1 MQNDTRDPMENFMV
15 RLFAVILSLGLL
27 SISALAQ
34 TSTVRGQVVDELGY
48 AIPGAKVILIGAD
61 GKERTVTT
69 SVTGEFVVNNMA
81 PGVYSLTADFTGFTP
96 FSLKD
101 IRLPLNTPIKVVLA
115 TGAISEVIETKL
127 NTEGVSVE
135 PDQNMNATVLGKEF
149 IDNLPDNEDDLRAFL
164 EALAGPSA
172 AAGNG
177 GGAQILVD
185 GFSGGRLPPREA
197 IMQIRM
203 NQNPFSPE
211 YAGNG
216 AGRIEIIT
224 RPGNDSWR
232 GSGGWGYRN
241 SALDA
246 RNAFAVQKPDQQL
259 SRFNFNFGGPIIKKK
274 MSFNAFANRN
284 DTTGQSTTI
293 ADTLDGRFV
302 ANVPS
307 TSTSTTLG
315 FRADYLINQKN
326 TLNTSFNYSRNNS
339 KNQEFS
345 TGGFGGAFG
354 GGGGRGGGGGGFGG
368 GGGGGSTNR
377 LPESGSDRESNGYE
391 VRISD
396 TWIISAKMLHEARFQ
411 LEIDDSQQTPRNGG
425 VSINVLDSFIG
436 GGSTCCPNNQNQKG
450 IEYQDYLTYT
460 TKGAKHTLKGGVQ
473 FQYDTY
479 ENISGSNF
487 NGTYTFSNLEQ
498 YRQALANPTTN
509 FAQQFSINRGNPL
522 IEYNMFRGSWFINDD
537 WRVSQSL
544 TLSYGLRHEFQNHL
558 DDKINFAPRFGFA
571 WSPFKS
577 RKTTFRGGGGIFFD
591 RLNNGA
597 FQNSIRYNGSLQQSF
612 TIRSGGNVGAIFAT
626 TTEQALLLNAT
637 QLGNPASQTLRPLA
651 SDLKA
656 PYDANGSL
664 AVEQQLPKSLI
675 LSVTYN
681 FFRGINQ
688 FRTRNINAPTG
699 FFTDPV
705 TGQLRPDCPVPSCGV
720 IYQYESSALSET
732 NRISVGLNRRAG
744 RIILFGNY
752 NLQWIRSNGEGTP
765 ANNYDLTSEWG
776 RSNADQRHTFF
787 TGGFITLPKQFRLQT
802 FINAGSGRPFNITTG
817 TDDNLD
823 GLFTDRPGGI
833 SRNANLPAS
842 AYSQLSARPI
852 CAPGTTPV
860 RQGSVTVCR
869 TADSQFL
876 PQIQLRDYLAQAYP
890 DGVDAQGPGSFNV
903 TMSLSKTI
911 GFGKRASSQAQAGG
925 IDGAG
930 GGGRGGGGIG
940 GGGRGGGPGGGGG
953 PRGGGGPGGGGF
965 GGPFGG
971 GGNESA
977 RFNVTFQ
984 VQVSNVFNRVNFNNY
999 SGTLGS
1005 SFFGIP
1011 NGAGNARQLNF
1022 DVRFNF

>member
-1 MQNDTRDPMENFMV
+1 MKDPMENLVV
-15 RLFAVILSLGLL
+15 RILTIVLSLGLL
-27 SISALAQ
+27 ATAALAQ
-34 TSTVRGQVVDELGY
+34 NSTLRGQVVDELGY
-48 AIPGAKVILIGAD
+48 AIPGAKITLTGAD
-61 GKERTVTT
+61 GKERTVT
-69 SVTGEFVVNNMA
+69 SNIQGEFVV
-81 PGVYSLTADFTGFTP
+81 PGVPAGTYKIVSEFTGFTP
-96 FSLKD
+96 FVQNALTLPTNAPLK
-101 IRLPLNTPIKVVLA
+101 ITLA
-115 TGAISEVIETKL
+115 VGAIDIVVETKI

-197 IMQIRM
+197 IMQIRL

-211 YAGNG
+211 FAGNG
-216 AGRIEIIT
+216 SGRIEIIT

-246 RNAFAVQKPDQQL
+246 RNAFALQKPDQQL

-307 TSTSTTLG
+307 SSVSTFVG

-326 TLNTSFNYSRNNS
+326 TLNTSFNFSRSNS

-345 TGGFGGAFG
+345 TGGFGGGF
-354 GGGGRGGGGGGFGG
+354 GGGGRGGGGGGFGGGGFG

-377 LPESGSDRESNGYE
+377 LPESGSDRESTGYE
-391 VRISD
+391 VRIAD
-396 TWIISAKMLHEARFQ
+396 TWIINAKMLHEARFQ
-411 LEIDDSQQTPRNGG
+411 LEIDNSEQTPRNGG
-425 VSINVLDSFIG
+425 VAITVLDSFMG
-436 GGSTCCPNNQNQKG
+436 GGSTCCPNNQKSKG

-460 TKGAKHTLKGGVQ
+460 SKGAKHTLKGGVQ
-473 FQYDTY
+473 FQFDQY

-522 IEYNMFRGSWFINDD
+522 IEYSMFRGSWFINDD

-544 TLSYGLRHEFQNHL
+544 TLSYGVRHEFQNHL

-571 WSPFKS
+571 YSPFKS

-597 FQNSIRYNGSLQQSF
+597 YQNSIRYNGLLQQSY
-612 TIRSGGNVGAIFAT
+612 TVRTGAIFAT
-626 TTEQALLLNAT
+626 TTEQALLLNASN
-637 QLGNPASQTLRPLA
+637 LGNPAAQTLRPLA
-651 SDLKA
+651 DDLKA
-656 PYDANGSL
+656 PYDINGSL

-681 FFRGINQ
+681 FFRGVNQ
-688 FRTRNINAPTG
+688 FRTRNINAPTS
-699 FFTDPV
+699 FVPDPANP
-705 TGQLRPDCPVPSCGV
+705 GRLKAICPDPACGV

-744 RIILFGNY
+744 RVILFGNY
-752 NLQWIRSNGEGTP
+752 NLQWIKSNGEGTP
-765 ANNYDLTSEWG
+765 ADNYNLASEWG
-776 RSNADQRHTFF
+776 RSNADQRHSFF

-802 FINAGSGRPFNITTG
+802 MVNAGSGRPFNITTG
-817 TDDNLD
+817 TDDNFD

-833 SRNANLPAS
+833 SRNSNLPVS
-842 AYSQLSARPI
+842 AYSQLSARLI
-852 CAPGTTPV
+852 CVPGTTPV
-860 RQGSVTVCR
+860 RQGTATLCR
-869 TADSQFL
+869 TPASELL
-876 PQIQLRDYLAQAYP
+876 PQVQLRDFLAQAYP
-890 DGVDAQGPGSFNV
+890 NGVDAQGPGFFNV
-903 TMSLSKTI
+903 NMNLSKTI
-911 GFGKRASSQAQAGG
+911 GFGKRASNQMQAGG
-925 IDGAG
+925 AQGG

-940 GGGRGGGPGGGGG
+940 GGGGRGGGGGGPRGGGPGGGGF
-953 PRGGGGPGGGGF
+953 GGPGGGGF

-984 VQVSNVFNRVNFNNY
+984 VGVTNIFNRVNFNNY

-1011 NGAGNARQLNF
+1011 NGAGNARQFNF

>member
-1 MQNDTRDPMENFMV
+1 MENCLV
-15 RLFAVILSLGLL
+15 RLFAVILSLGLFATVA
-27 SISALAQ
+27 SAQ

-48 AIPGAKVILIGAD
+48 AIPGAKVVLIGAD

-69 SVTGEFVVNNMA
+69 SVSGEFVVNNMP

-96 FSLKD
+96 YSLKD
-101 IRLPLNTPIKVVLA
+101 IRLPINAPIKVVLA
-115 TGAISEVIETKL
+115 TGAISEVIETKM

-177 GGAQILVD
+177 GGAQIFVD

-197 IMQIRM
+197 IMQIRL

-211 YAGNG
+211 FSQNG
-216 AGRIEIIT
+216 SGRIEIIT
-224 RPGNDSWR
+224 RPGNDNWR

-241 SALDA
+241 AALDA
-246 RNAFAVQKPDQQL
+246 RNAFALQKPDQQM
-259 SRFNFNFGGPIIKKK
+259 SRFNFNFGGPILKKK
-274 MSFNAFANRN
+274 MSFNAFVNRN

-307 TSTSTTLG
+307 TSVSNFVG

-326 TLNTSFNYSRNNS
+326 TLNTSFNFNRNS
-339 KNQEFS
+339 SVNQEFS
-345 TGGFGGAFG
+345 TGGFGGAF

-368 GGGGGSTNR
+368 GGGGGTTSNR
-377 LPESGSDRESNGYE
+377 LPESGSDRESNNYSLR
-391 VRISD
+391 VSD
-396 TWIISAKMLHEARFQ
+396 TWILSAKLLHEARFQ
-411 LEIDDSQQTPRNGG
+411 LEFDASKQSPHSNG

-436 GGSTCCPNNQNQKG
+436 GGSTCCPNNVNQTG
-450 IEYQDYLTYT
+450 VEYQDYLTYT

-473 FQYDTY
+473 IQFDKYQNT
-479 ENISGSNF
+479 SGSNF

-537 WRVSQSL
+537 WRVRNTL
-544 TLSYGLRHEFQNHL
+544 TFSYGLRHEFQNHIS
-558 DDKINFAPRFGFA
+558 DKANFAPRIGFA
-571 WSPFKS
+571 WSPFKD
-577 RKTTFRGGGGIFFD
+577 RKTTFRGGGGVFFD
-591 RLNNGA
+591 RLQNNA
-597 FQNSIRYNGSLQQSF
+597 YQNSIRYNGLLQQSF
-612 TIRSGGNVGAIFAT
+612 TVRAGAVFAA

-637 QLGNPASQTLRPLA
+637 QLGNPAAQTLRPLA
-651 SDLKA
+651 ADLHV
-656 PYDANGSL
+656 PYDLNGSF
-664 AVEQQLPKSLI
+664 AVERQLPKSLV

-688 FRTRNINAPTG
+688 YRTRNINAPTG
-699 FFTDPV
+699 FVTDPANP
-705 TGQLRPDCPVPSCGV
+705 GRPKAICPVPSCGV
-720 IYQYESSALSET
+720 IYQYESSALNET
-732 NRISVGLNRRAG
+732 NRISFGLNRRAG
-744 RIILFGNY
+744 RVILFGNY
-752 NLQWIRSNGEGTP
+752 NLQWIKSNGEGTP
-765 ANNYDLTSEWG
+765 ADNYNLASEWG
-776 RSNADQRHTFF
+776 RSSADRRHSFF
-787 TGGFITLPKQFRLQT
+787 TGGFITLPKNFRLQT
-802 FINAGSGRPFNITTG
+802 TINASSGSPFNITTG
-817 TDDNLD
+817 SDDNLD
-823 GLFTDRPGGI
+823 GNFSDRPGGI
-833 SRNANLPAS
+833 HRNADLPAS
-842 AYSQLSARPI
+842 AYAQLAPRLI
-852 CAPGTTPV
+852 CVPGTTPKLFP
-860 RQGSVTVCR
+860 GAAATVCLNSR
-869 TADSQFL
+869 SEQL
-876 PQIQLRDYLAQAYP
+876 PQVQLRDYLAQAYP
-890 DGVDAQGPGSFNV
+890 NGVDAQGPGNFNV
-903 TMSLSKTI
+903 GMSLSKTI
-911 GFGKRASSQAQAGG
+911 GFGKRASNQAQAGG
-925 IDGAG
+925 ANGG
-930 GGGRGGGGIG
+930 GGGRGGGGGGGRGGGG
-940 GGGRGGGPGGGGG
+940 GGGRGGGGGGGG
-953 PRGGGGPGGGGF
+953 FGGPGGGF

-977 RFNVTFQ
+977 RFNMTFQ
-984 VQVSNVFNRVNFNNY
+984 VSVSNLFNRVNFNNY

>member
-1 MQNDTRDPMENFMV
+1 MQNIVV
-15 RLFAVILSLGLL
+15 RMFAIILSLSLL

-34 TSTVRGQVVDELGY
+34 ASAMRGQVVDELGY
-48 AIPGAKVILIGAD
+48 AIPGAKVILTSAD
-61 GKERTVTT
+61 GQERTVTT
-69 SVTGEFVVNNMA
+69 SVSGEFVVNNLL
-81 PGVYSLTADFTGFTP
+81 PGVYSLTADFAGFTP
-96 FSLKD
+96 YSLKD
-101 IRLPLNTPIKVVLA
+101 IRVPLNAPIKVVLA

-149 IDNLPDNEDDLRAFL
+149 IDNLPDNEDDMRAFL

-216 AGRIEIIT
+216 SGRIEIIT

-274 MSFNAFANRN
+274 MSFNAYLNRN

-307 TSTSTTLG
+307 TSVSTTLG

-354 GGGGRGGGGGGFGG
+354 GGRGGGGGFGGGGFG

-391 VRISD
+391 VRIAD
-396 TWIISAKMLHEARFQ
+396 TWIINAKMLHEARLQ

-436 GGSTCCPNNQNQKG
+436 GGSTCCPNNQKQTG

-460 TKGAKHTLKGGVQ
+460 TKGAKHTIKGGVQ
-473 FQYDTY
+473 FQYDKF

-498 YRQALANPTTN
+498 YRQALANPTAN

-522 IEYNMFRGSWFINDD
+522 IEYNMFRGSWFVNDD

-544 TLSYGLRHEFQNHL
+544 TLSYGVRHEFQNHL

-571 WSPFKS
+571 YSPFKS

-612 TIRSGGNVGAIFAT
+612 TVRSNAIFAA
-626 TTEQALLLNAT
+626 TTEQALLLNAN

-664 AVEQQLPKSLI
+664 SVEQQLPKSLI

-688 FRTRNINAPTG
+688 FRTRNINAPTA
-699 FFTDPV
+699 FV
-705 TGQLRPDCPVPSCGV
+705 PDTANPGRLKAVCPDPSCGV

-744 RIILFGNY
+744 RVILFGNY
-752 NLQWIRSNGEGTP
+752 NLQWIKSNGEGTP
-765 ANNYDLTSEWG
+765 ADNYNLLSEWG

-823 GLFTDRPGGI
+823 GLFTDRPVGI
-833 SRNANLPAS
+833 NRNADLPAS
-842 AYSQLSARPI
+842 AFSQLSSRLI
-852 CAPGTTPV
+852 CVPGTTPV
-860 RQGSVTVCR
+860 RQGTVTVCR
-869 TADSQFL
+869 TSDSQL
-876 PQIQLRDYLAQAYP
+876 LSQVQLRDFLAQAYP
-890 DGVDAQGPGSFNV
+890 NGVEAQGPGNFNV

-911 GFGKRASSQAQAGG
+911 GFGKRAASAQAAAGG
-925 IDGAG
+925 VEGM
-930 GGGRGGGGIG
+930 GGGRGGGGG
-940 GGGRGGGPGGGGG
+940 FGGGRGPGGGGGGG
-953 PRGGGGPGGGGF
+953 PRGGGGPGGGF